1 MQLNRIAIVGLG
13 SIGKRHL
20 RLIKEIRPNIEVT
33 LIRSGVGPYSPEEDM
48 VERVVFS
55 IDEALKYGIDAAII
69 SSPAPFHVEQ
79 SIRLLK
85 AGVHLLIEK
94 PLSDRLD
101 NLDNLVRVANESNT
115 KVMVGYVL
123 RYDPAAIEFKKM
135 IESDEIGALMHINIE
150 CGSYLPDWR
159 PGHDYK
165 KTVSALSNLGGGV
178 LNELSHELDYFHWF
192 FGKPTFVFSRLKNS
206 KTLEIDVEDQA
217 DMLFTTNSDISAVM
231 QIDFNRRHPVRIC
244 TLQTTKGELIWN
256 AGEKSVEWSPS
267 SGKTKKEIFDFNRD
281 YIYKEQLE
289 HFIDCV
295 ENNIQPMVTLHDGVV
310 VVKMIDSIRKSNLE
324 RKMVAL

>member
-33 LIRSGVGPYSPEEDM
+33 LIRSGVGPSSPEEDM

-192 FGKPTFVFSRLKNS
+192 F
-206 KTLEIDVEDQA
+206 A
-217 DMLFTTNSDISAVM
+217 
-231 QIDFNRRHPVRIC
+231 
-244 TLQTTKGELIWN
+244 
-256 AGEKSVEWSPS
+256 
-267 SGKTKKEIFDFNRD
+267 
-281 YIYKEQLE
+281 
-289 HFIDCV
+289 
-295 ENNIQPMVTLHDGVV
+295 
-310 VVKMIDSIRKSNLE
+310 
-324 RKMVAL
+324 